1 VIYRLVRFVDTRTGQ
16 TPIAK
21 KLLRYVFP
29 DHWSFLLGEI
39 ALYCFVVLVATGIYL
54 TFFFDPSLQHTVYQG
69 SYEPLRGRV
78 VSEAY
83 RSVLDISFRYK
94 AGLLIRQTHHWAA
107 DVFLVAITLHM
118 LRVFFT
124 GAFRKP
130 REITYYGGVLMLMLA
145 MFEGFAGYSLGDD
158 LLSGM
163 GLVIAYSIVMSLPFV
178 GGNLA
183 LLIWHGPFPGTTD
196 FFSRLYIA
204 HVLLVPVAIGILL
217 SMHLV
222 SIVFTHHSQF
232 RGRREREHN
241 VVGTPLW
248 PGYLFRTL
256 GLAFAVSAV
265 LFLLGGLVQINPV
278 WQWGPFEPSQSTNG
292 AQPDWYLGW
301 LIGALRLMPD
311 WEPHIGHYTLIPNA
325 FWGGAFFPLVV
336 FSFLLSWPLIERRLT
351 GDHRYHHLLDRPRD
365 APWRTAV
372 GVGFFTWVGMIFFAG
387 SSDRV
392 MVEMHISYTSQI
404 HVYQAAVF
412 IVPLVAA
419 WIAKRVCEQLLR
431 SEMHPLRGSGGGPVR
446 RMPDGGFERVSRSP
460 TTPRAPAPNARK

>member
-1 VIYRLVRFVDTRTGQ
+1 VIYRLVRYVDTRTGQ
-16 TPIAK
+16 APLLK

-39 ALYCFVVLVATGIYL
+39 ALYCFVILVGTGIYL
-54 TFFFDPSLQHTVYQG
+54 TFFFDPSTQRTIYHG
-69 SYEPLRGRV
+69 AYEPLRGQEM
-78 VSEAY
+78 SEAY
-83 RSVLDISFRYK
+83 RSVLDISYRYK

-107 DVFLVAITLHM
+107 DVFLVAITLHV

-130 REITYYGGVLMLMLA
+130 REITYYAGVLMLALA

-163 GLVIAYSIVMSLPFV
+163 GLAIAYSVVMSLPFV

-183 LLIWHGPFPGTTD
+183 LLIWQGPFPGTTE

-204 HVLLVPVAIGILL
+204 HVLLVPIAIAVLL
-217 SMHLV
+217 TVHLV
-222 SIVFTHHSQF
+222 TIVFTHHTQF
-232 RGRREREHN
+232 RGPRAREEN
-241 VVGTPLW
+241 VVGVPLW
-248 PGYLFRTL
+248 PGYLFRSL
-256 GLAFAVSAV
+256 GLALSVAAV

-278 WQWGPFEPSQSTNG
+278 WEWGPFEPSQSTNG

-301 LIGALRLMPD
+301 LIGALRLMPG

-336 FSFLLSWPLIERRLT
+336 FGFLFAWPTLERRIT
-351 GDHRYHHLLDRPRD
+351 GDHGYHHLLDRPRD

-392 MVEMHISYTSQI
+392 FVQVHIDYESQI
-404 HVYQAAVF
+404 HVYQALVF
-412 IVPLVAA
+412 VLPLVAA
-419 WIAKRVCEQLLR
+419 VAAKRVCEQLLR
-431 SEMHPLRGSGGGPVR
+431 SEAHPLRGPGGGPVR
-446 RMPDGGFERVSRSP
+446 RTPAGGFERQSSGRTFSE
-460 TTPRAPAPNARK
+460 

>member
-1 VIYRLVRFVDTRTGQ
+1 VIYRLVRYVDTRTGQ
-16 TPIAK
+16 APLLK

-39 ALYCFVVLVATGIYL
+39 ALYCFVILVGTGIYL
-54 TFFFDPSLQHTVYQG
+54 TFFFDPSTQRTIYHG
-69 SYEPLRGRV
+69 SYEPLRGQEM
-78 VSEAY
+78 SEAY
-83 RSVLDISFRYK
+83 RSVLDISYRYK

-107 DVFLVAITLHM
+107 DVFLVAITLHV

-130 REITYYGGVLMLMLA
+130 REITYYAGVLMLALA

-163 GLVIAYSIVMSLPFV
+163 GLAIAYSVVMSLPFV

-183 LLIWHGPFPGTTD
+183 LLIWQGPFPGTTE

-204 HVLLVPVAIGILL
+204 HVLLVPIAIAVLL
-217 SMHLV
+217 TVHLV
-222 SIVFTHHSQF
+222 TIVFTHHTQF
-232 RGRREREHN
+232 RGPRAREEN
-241 VVGTPLW
+241 VVGVPLW
-248 PGYLFRTL
+248 PGYLFRSL
-256 GLAFAVSAV
+256 GLALSVAAV

-278 WQWGPFEPSQSTNG
+278 WEWGPFEPSQSTNG

-301 LIGALRLMPD
+301 LIGALRLMPG

-336 FSFLLSWPLIERRLT
+336 FGFLFAWPTLERRIT
-351 GDHRYHHLLDRPRD
+351 GDHGYHHLLDRPRD

-392 MVEMHISYTSQI
+392 FVQVHIDYESQI
-404 HVYQAAVF
+404 HVYQALVF
-412 IVPLVAA
+412 VLPLVAA
-419 WIAKRVCEQLLR
+419 VAAKRVCEQLLR
-431 SEMHPLRGSGGGPVR
+431 SEAHPLRGPGGGPVR
-446 RMPDGGFERVSRSP
+446 RTPAGGFERQSSGRTFSE
-460 TTPRAPAPNARK
+460 

>member
-1 VIYRLVRFVDTRTGQ
+1 VIYRLVRYVDTRTGQ
-16 TPIAK
+16 APLLK

-39 ALYCFVVLVATGIYL
+39 ALYCFVILVGTGIYL
-54 TFFFDPSLQHTVYQG
+54 TFFFDPSTQRTIYHG
-69 SYEPLRGRV
+69 AYEPLRGQEM
-78 VSEAY
+78 SEAY
-83 RSVLDISFRYK
+83 RSVLDISYRYK

-107 DVFLVAITLHM
+107 DVFLVAITLHV

-130 REITYYGGVLMLMLA
+130 REITYYAGVLMLALA

-163 GLVIAYSIVMSLPFV
+163 GLAIAYSVVMSLPFV

-183 LLIWHGPFPGTTD
+183 LLIWQGPFPGTTE

-204 HVLLVPVAIGILL
+204 HVLLVPIAIAVLL
-217 SMHLV
+217 TVHLV
-222 SIVFTHHSQF
+222 TIVFTHHTQF
-232 RGRREREHN
+232 RGPRAREEN
-241 VVGTPLW
+241 VVGVPFW
-248 PGYLFRTL
+248 PGYLFRSL
-256 GLAFAVSAV
+256 GLALSVAAV

-278 WQWGPFEPSQSTNG
+278 WEWGPFEPSQSTNG

-301 LIGALRLMPD
+301 LIGALRLMPG

-336 FSFLLSWPLIERRLT
+336 FGFLFAWPTLERRIT
-351 GDHRYHHLLDRPRD
+351 GDHGYHHLLDRPRD

-392 MVEMHISYTSQI
+392 FVQVHIDYESQI
-404 HVYQAAVF
+404 HVYQALVF
-412 IVPLVAA
+412 VLPLVAA
-419 WIAKRVCEQLLR
+419 VVAKRVCEQLLR
-431 SEMHPLRGSGGGPVR
+431 SEAHPLRGPGGGPVR
-446 RMPDGGFERVSRSP
+446 RTSAGGFERQSSGRTFSE
-460 TTPRAPAPNARK
+460 

>member
-1 VIYRLVRFVDTRTGQ
+1 VIYRLVRYVDTRTGQ
-16 TPIAK
+16 APLLK

-39 ALYCFVVLVATGIYL
+39 ALYCFVILVGTGIYL
-54 TFFFDPSLQHTVYQG
+54 TFFFDPSTQRTIYHG
-69 SYEPLRGRV
+69 AYEPLRGQEM
-78 VSEAY
+78 SEAY
-83 RSVLDISFRYK
+83 RSVLDISYRYK

-107 DVFLVAITLHM
+107 DVFLVAITLHV

-130 REITYYGGVLMLMLA
+130 REITYYAGVLMLALA

-163 GLVIAYSIVMSLPFV
+163 GLAIAYSVVMSLPFV

-183 LLIWHGPFPGTTD
+183 LLIWQGPFPGTTE

-204 HVLLVPVAIGILL
+204 HVLLVPIAIAVLL
-217 SMHLV
+217 TVHLV
-222 SIVFTHHSQF
+222 TIVFTHHTQF
-232 RGRREREHN
+232 RGPRAREEN
-241 VVGTPLW
+241 VVGVPLW
-248 PGYLFRTL
+248 PGYLFRSL
-256 GLAFAVSAV
+256 GLALSVAAV

-278 WQWGPFEPSQSTNG
+278 WEWGPFEPSQSTNG

-301 LIGALRLMPD
+301 LIGALRLMPG

-336 FSFLLSWPLIERRLT
+336 FGFLFAWPTLERRIT
-351 GDHRYHHLLDRPRD
+351 GDHGYHHLLDRPRD

-392 MVEMHISYTSQI
+392 FVQVHIDYESQI
-404 HVYQAAVF
+404 HVYQALVF
-412 IVPLVAA
+412 VLPLVAA
-419 WIAKRVCEQLLR
+419 VVAKRVCEQLLR
-431 SEMHPLRGSGGGPVR
+431 SEAHPLRGPGGGPVR
-446 RMPDGGFERVSRSP
+446 RTPAGGFERQSSGRTFSE
-460 TTPRAPAPNARK
+460 